1 MQNKEAQNIPVE
13 KAFWEKPF
21 NTWRAL
27 NGGTIVLHT
36 FPLMA
41 GCVGEPPPKVLLV
54 SLSFPLLRALLQLC
68 EMSSRLVRWRGV
80 PILLHTLWACWWDLR
95 CWEVGV
101 WVCSKGDERTDL
113 AWSLQVYISLGS

>member
-41 GCVGEPPPKVLLV
+41 GGEASSQSTSCLPQ
-54 SLSFPLLRALLQLC
+54 LSTAEGPSPA
-68 EMSSRLVRWRGV
+68 V
-80 PILLHTLWACWWDLR
+80 
-95 CWEVGV
+95 
-101 WVCSKGDERTDL
+101 
-113 AWSLQVYISLGS
+113 